1 MAIGDIIVGVDIGTS
16 KVCTVVGEVNNFGQI
31 EIIANT
37 SYKCSGLKK
46 GKIINEEEVILSLAK
61 TIKDAEDETNL
72 KINSAYVT
80 IPGKYVTIVQN
91 SITKDVKD
99 KYSGISIRDVQTA
112 IMQVK
117 DIEIP
122 EGETLIDIVPDK
134 ITLENGTV
142 VSDPVGNLSSS
153 FTISAQVILAE
164 RDYVRQ
170 LNNIFRKVGLEIDGI
185 VPITLAERNLIL
197 DKNEDVLFCINTA
210 KKLKLHVHLY
220 TSKEVIT
227 EKLLYMDLR
236 NFELTKNDKNID
248 LEFKIVT
255 DIQEYIERENPE
267 ILKLVISA
275 EKDLASLKKEFAKN
289 KNLQVNLIRKIDK
302 YRDEIIGKEYE
313 YLDVMPAGINKEQAL
328 EVLENYLKIDKSEVL
343 AIGDNLND
351 LEMIKDSG
359 VGIAVANAY
368 DEVKEV
374 ANYTTT
380 TTAQNGGFAEAVY
393 KFIEF
398 K

>member
-1 MAIGDIIVGVDIGTS
+1 MIKLIASDLDGTMF
-16 KVCTVVGEVNNFGQI
+16 E
-31 EIIANT
+31 
-37 SYKCSGLKK
+37 K
-46 GKIINEEEVILSLAK
+46 GNVIP
-61 TIKDAEDETNL
+61 ETNL
-72 KINSAYVT
+72 KAIND
-80 IPGKYVTIVQN
+80 INN
-91 SITKDVKD
+91 SNI
-99 KYSGISIRDVQTA
+99 
-112 IMQVK
+112 
-117 DIEIP
+117 
-122 EGETLIDIVPDK
+122 
-134 ITLENGTV
+134 N
-142 VSDPVGNLSSS
+142 
-153 FTISAQVILAE
+153 FTICTGKTYSLFK
-164 RDYVRQ
+164 
-170 LNNIFRKVGLEIDGI
+170 NICEDIGTGYGIFGNGNQIINLKTGEEIYRKL
-185 VPITLAERNLIL
+185 LR
-197 DKNEDVLFCINTA
+197 NEDVLFCINTA

-220 TSKEVIT
+220 TNKEVIT

-255 DIQEYIERENPE
+255 DIQEYVEIENPE

-289 KNLQVNLIRKIDK
+289 KNLQVNLIRKVDK

-313 YLDVMPAGINKEQAL
+313 YLDIMPAGINKEQAL

>member
-1 MAIGDIIVGVDIGTS
+1 MIKLIASDLDGTMF
-16 KVCTVVGEVNNFGQI
+16 E
-31 EIIANT
+31 
-37 SYKCSGLKK
+37 K
-46 GKIINEEEVILSLAK
+46 GNVIP
-61 TIKDAEDETNL
+61 ETNL
-72 KINSAYVT
+72 KAIND
-80 IPGKYVTIVQN
+80 INN
-91 SITKDVKD
+91 SNI
-99 KYSGISIRDVQTA
+99 
-112 IMQVK
+112 
-117 DIEIP
+117 
-122 EGETLIDIVPDK
+122 
-134 ITLENGTV
+134 N
-142 VSDPVGNLSSS
+142 
-153 FTISAQVILAE
+153 FTICTGKTYSLFK
-164 RDYVRQ
+164 
-170 LNNIFRKVGLEIDGI
+170 NICEDIGTGYGIFGNGNQIINLKTGEEIYRKL
-185 VPITLAERNLIL
+185 LR
-197 DKNEDVLFCINTA
+197 NEDVLFCINTA

-220 TSKEVIT
+220 TNKEVIT

-255 DIQEYIERENPE
+255 DIQEYVERENPE

-275 EKDLASLKKEFAKN
+275 EKNLASLKEEFAKN
-289 KNLQVNLIRKIDK
+289 KNLQVNLIRKVDK

-313 YLDVMPAGINKEQAL
+313 YLDIMPAGINKEQAL

>member
-1 MAIGDIIVGVDIGTS
+1 MIKLIASDLDGTMF
-16 KVCTVVGEVNNFGQI
+16 E
-31 EIIANT
+31 
-37 SYKCSGLKK
+37 K
-46 GKIINEEEVILSLAK
+46 GNVIP
-61 TIKDAEDETNL
+61 ETNL
-72 KINSAYVT
+72 KAIND
-80 IPGKYVTIVQN
+80 INN
-91 SITKDVKD
+91 SNI
-99 KYSGISIRDVQTA
+99 
-112 IMQVK
+112 
-117 DIEIP
+117 
-122 EGETLIDIVPDK
+122 
-134 ITLENGTV
+134 N
-142 VSDPVGNLSSS
+142 
-153 FTISAQVILAE
+153 FTICTGKTYSLFK
-164 RDYVRQ
+164 
-170 LNNIFRKVGLEIDGI
+170 NICQDIGTGYGIFGNGNQIINLKTGEEIYRKL
-185 VPITLAERNLIL
+185 L
-197 DKNEDVLFCINTA
+197 KNEDVLFCINTA
-210 KKLKLHVHLY
+210 KKLNLHVHLY
-220 TSKEVIT
+220 TNKEVIT

-255 DIQEYIERENPE
+255 DIQEYIEKENPE
-267 ILKLVISA
+267 LLKLVISA
-275 EKDLASLKKEFAKN
+275 EKDLASLKNEFAKN
-289 KNLQVNLIRKIDK
+289 KNLQVNLIRKVDK

-313 YLDVMPAGINKEQAL
+313 DLDIMPAGINKEQAL

>member
-1 MAIGDIIVGVDIGTS
+1 MIKLIASDLDGTMF
-16 KVCTVVGEVNNFGQI
+16 E
-31 EIIANT
+31 
-37 SYKCSGLKK
+37 K
-46 GKIINEEEVILSLAK
+46 GNVIP
-61 TIKDAEDETNL
+61 ETNL
-72 KINSAYVT
+72 KAIND
-80 IPGKYVTIVQN
+80 INN
-91 SITKDVKD
+91 SNI
-99 KYSGISIRDVQTA
+99 
-112 IMQVK
+112 
-117 DIEIP
+117 
-122 EGETLIDIVPDK
+122 
-134 ITLENGTV
+134 N
-142 VSDPVGNLSSS
+142 
-153 FTISAQVILAE
+153 FTICTGKTYSLFK
-164 RDYVRQ
+164 
-170 LNNIFRKVGLEIDGI
+170 NICQDIGTGYGIFGNGNQIINLKTGEEIYRKL
-185 VPITLAERNLIL
+185 L
-197 DKNEDVLFCINTA
+197 KNEDVLFCINTA
-210 KKLKLHVHLY
+210 KKLNLHVHLY
-220 TSKEVIT
+220 TNKEVIT

-255 DIQEYIERENPE
+255 DIQEYVEIENPE

-275 EKDLASLKKEFAKN
+275 EKDLASLKNEFAKN
-289 KNLQVNLIRKIDK
+289 KNLQVNLIRKVDK

-313 YLDVMPAGINKEQAL
+313 YLDIMPAGINKEQAL

>member
-1 MAIGDIIVGVDIGTS
+1 MIKLIASDLDGTMF
-16 KVCTVVGEVNNFGQI
+16 E
-31 EIIANT
+31 
-37 SYKCSGLKK
+37 K
-46 GKIINEEEVILSLAK
+46 GNVIP
-61 TIKDAEDETNL
+61 ETNL
-72 KINSAYVT
+72 KAIND
-80 IPGKYVTIVQN
+80 INN
-91 SITKDVKD
+91 SNI
-99 KYSGISIRDVQTA
+99 
-112 IMQVK
+112 
-117 DIEIP
+117 
-122 EGETLIDIVPDK
+122 
-134 ITLENGTV
+134 N
-142 VSDPVGNLSSS
+142 
-153 FTISAQVILAE
+153 FTICTGKTYSLFK
-164 RDYVRQ
+164 
-170 LNNIFRKVGLEIDGI
+170 NICEDIGTGYGIFGNGNQIINLKTGEEIYRKL
-185 VPITLAERNLIL
+185 L
-197 DKNEDVLFCINTA
+197 KNEDVLFCINTA
-210 KKLKLHVHLY
+210 KKLNLHVHLY
-220 TSKEVIT
+220 TNKEVIT

-255 DIQEYIERENPE
+255 DIQEYVEIENPE

-289 KNLQVNLIRKIDK
+289 KNLQVNLIRKVDK

-313 YLDVMPAGINKEQAL
+313 YLDIMPAGINKEQAL

>member
-1 MAIGDIIVGVDIGTS
+1 MIKLIASDLDGTMF
-16 KVCTVVGEVNNFGQI
+16 E
-31 EIIANT
+31 
-37 SYKCSGLKK
+37 K
-46 GKIINEEEVILSLAK
+46 GNVIP
-61 TIKDAEDETNL
+61 ETNL
-72 KINSAYVT
+72 KAIND
-80 IPGKYVTIVQN
+80 INN
-91 SITKDVKD
+91 SNI
-99 KYSGISIRDVQTA
+99 
-112 IMQVK
+112 
-117 DIEIP
+117 
-122 EGETLIDIVPDK
+122 
-134 ITLENGTV
+134 N
-142 VSDPVGNLSSS
+142 
-153 FTISAQVILAE
+153 FTICTGKTYSLFK
-164 RDYVRQ
+164 
-170 LNNIFRKVGLEIDGI
+170 NICQDIGIGYGIFGNGNQIINLKTGEEIYRKL
-185 VPITLAERNLIL
+185 L
-197 DKNEDVLFCINTA
+197 KNEDVLFCINTA
-210 KKLKLHVHLY
+210 KKLNLHVHLY
-220 TSKEVIT
+220 TNKEVIT

-255 DIQEYIERENPE
+255 DIQEYIEKENPE

-275 EKDLASLKKEFAKN
+275 EKDLASLKNEFAKN
-289 KNLQVNLIRKIDK
+289 KNLQVNLIRKVDK

-313 YLDVMPAGINKEQAL
+313 YLDIMPAGINKEQAL

>member
-1 MAIGDIIVGVDIGTS
+1 MIKLIASDLDGTMF
-16 KVCTVVGEVNNFGQI
+16 E
-31 EIIANT
+31 
-37 SYKCSGLKK
+37 K
-46 GKIINEEEVILSLAK
+46 GNVIP
-61 TIKDAEDETNL
+61 ETNL
-72 KINSAYVT
+72 KAIND
-80 IPGKYVTIVQN
+80 INN
-91 SITKDVKD
+91 SNI
-99 KYSGISIRDVQTA
+99 
-112 IMQVK
+112 
-117 DIEIP
+117 
-122 EGETLIDIVPDK
+122 
-134 ITLENGTV
+134 N
-142 VSDPVGNLSSS
+142 
-153 FTISAQVILAE
+153 FTICTGKTYSLFK
-164 RDYVRQ
+164 
-170 LNNIFRKVGLEIDGI
+170 NICEDIGTGYGIFGNGNQIINLKNGEEIYRKL
-185 VPITLAERNLIL
+185 L
-197 DKNEDVLFCINTA
+197 KNEDVLFCINTA

-220 TSKEVIT
+220 TNKEVIT

-255 DIQEYIERENPE
+255 DIKEHVERENPE

-289 KNLQVNLIRKIDK
+289 KNLQVNLIRKVDK

-313 YLDVMPAGINKEQAL
+313 YLDIMPAGINKEQAL

>member
-1 MAIGDIIVGVDIGTS
+1 MIKLIASDLDGTMF
-16 KVCTVVGEVNNFGQI
+16 E
-31 EIIANT
+31 
-37 SYKCSGLKK
+37 K
-46 GKIINEEEVILSLAK
+46 GNVIP
-61 TIKDAEDETNL
+61 ETNL
-72 KINSAYVT
+72 KAIND
-80 IPGKYVTIVQN
+80 INN
-91 SITKDVKD
+91 SNI
-99 KYSGISIRDVQTA
+99 
-112 IMQVK
+112 
-117 DIEIP
+117 
-122 EGETLIDIVPDK
+122 
-134 ITLENGTV
+134 N
-142 VSDPVGNLSSS
+142 
-153 FTISAQVILAE
+153 FTICTGKTYSLFK
-164 RDYVRQ
+164 
-170 LNNIFRKVGLEIDGI
+170 NICQDIGTGYGIFGNGNQIINLKTSEEIYRKL
-185 VPITLAERNLIL
+185 L
-197 DKNEDVLFCINTA
+197 KNEDVLFCINTA
-210 KKLKLHVHLY
+210 KKLNLHVHLY
-220 TSKEVIT
+220 TNKEVIT

-255 DIQEYIERENPE
+255 DIQEYIEKENPE

-275 EKDLASLKKEFAKN
+275 EKDLASLKNEFAKN
-289 KNLQVNLIRKIDK
+289 KNLQVNLIRKVDK

-313 YLDVMPAGINKEQAL
+313 YLDIMPAGINKEQAL

>member
-1 MAIGDIIVGVDIGTS
+1 MIKLIASDLDGTMF
-16 KVCTVVGEVNNFGQI
+16 E
-31 EIIANT
+31 
-37 SYKCSGLKK
+37 K
-46 GKIINEEEVILSLAK
+46 GNVIP
-61 TIKDAEDETNL
+61 ETNL
-72 KINSAYVT
+72 KAIND
-80 IPGKYVTIVQN
+80 INN
-91 SITKDVKD
+91 SNI
-99 KYSGISIRDVQTA
+99 
-112 IMQVK
+112 
-117 DIEIP
+117 
-122 EGETLIDIVPDK
+122 
-134 ITLENGTV
+134 N
-142 VSDPVGNLSSS
+142 
-153 FTISAQVILAE
+153 FTICTGKTYSLFK
-164 RDYVRQ
+164 
-170 LNNIFRKVGLEIDGI
+170 NICQDIGTGYGIFGNGNQIINLKTGEEIYRKL
-185 VPITLAERNLIL
+185 L
-197 DKNEDVLFCINTA
+197 KNEDVLFCINTA
-210 KKLKLHVHLY
+210 KKLNLHVHLY
-220 TSKEVIT
+220 TNKEVIT

-255 DIQEYIERENPE
+255 DIQEYVKRENPE

-289 KNLQVNLIRKIDK
+289 KNLQVNLIRKVDK

-313 YLDVMPAGINKEQAL
+313 YLDIMPAGINKEQAL

>member
-1 MAIGDIIVGVDIGTS
+1 MIKLIASDLDGTMF
-16 KVCTVVGEVNNFGQI
+16 E
-31 EIIANT
+31 
-37 SYKCSGLKK
+37 K
-46 GKIINEEEVILSLAK
+46 GNVIP
-61 TIKDAEDETNL
+61 ETNL
-72 KINSAYVT
+72 KAINDINNSNINFT
-80 IPGKYVTIVQN
+80 ICTGKT
-91 SITKDVKD
+91 
-99 KYSGISIRDVQTA
+99 YSLFKNICE
-112 IMQVK
+112 
-117 DIEIP
+117 DIETGYGIFGNGNQIINLKT
-122 EGETLIDIVPDK
+122 GEEI
-134 ITLENGTV
+134 
-142 VSDPVGNLSSS
+142 
-153 FTISAQVILAE
+153 
-164 RDYVRQ
+164 Y
-170 LNNIFRKVGLEIDGI
+170 RKL
-185 VPITLAERNLIL
+185 L
-197 DKNEDVLFCINTA
+197 KNEDVLFCINTA
-210 KKLKLHVHLY
+210 KKLNLHVHLY
-220 TSKEVIT
+220 TNKEVIT

-255 DIQEYIERENPE
+255 DIQKYVKRENPE

-289 KNLQVNLIRKIDK
+289 KNLQVNLIRKVDK

-313 YLDVMPAGINKEQAL
+313 YLDIMPAGINKEQAL

>member
-1 MAIGDIIVGVDIGTS
+1 MIKLIASDLDGTMF
-16 KVCTVVGEVNNFGQI
+16 E
-31 EIIANT
+31 
-37 SYKCSGLKK
+37 K
-46 GKIINEEEVILSLAK
+46 GNVIP
-61 TIKDAEDETNL
+61 ETNL
-72 KINSAYVT
+72 KAINDINNSNINFT
-80 IPGKYVTIVQN
+80 ICTGKT
-91 SITKDVKD
+91 
-99 KYSGISIRDVQTA
+99 YSLFKNICQ
-112 IMQVK
+112 
-117 DIEIP
+117 DIETGYGIFANGNQIINLKT
-122 EGETLIDIVPDK
+122 GEEI
-134 ITLENGTV
+134 
-142 VSDPVGNLSSS
+142 
-153 FTISAQVILAE
+153 
-164 RDYVRQ
+164 Y
-170 LNNIFRKVGLEIDGI
+170 RKL
-185 VPITLAERNLIL
+185 L
-197 DKNEDVLFCINTA
+197 KNEDVLFCINTA
-210 KKLKLHVHLY
+210 KKLNLHVHLY
-220 TSKEVIT
+220 TNKEVIT

-255 DIQEYIERENPE
+255 DIQEYVEIENPE

-289 KNLQVNLIRKIDK
+289 KNLQVNLIRKVDK

-313 YLDVMPAGINKEQAL
+313 YLDIMPAGINKEQAL

-398 K
+398 N

>member
-1 MAIGDIIVGVDIGTS
+1 MIKLIASDLDGTMF
-16 KVCTVVGEVNNFGQI
+16 E
-31 EIIANT
+31 
-37 SYKCSGLKK
+37 K
-46 GKIINEEEVILSLAK
+46 GNVIP
-61 TIKDAEDETNL
+61 ETNL
-72 KINSAYVT
+72 KAIND
-80 IPGKYVTIVQN
+80 INN
-91 SITKDVKD
+91 SNI
-99 KYSGISIRDVQTA
+99 
-112 IMQVK
+112 
-117 DIEIP
+117 
-122 EGETLIDIVPDK
+122 
-134 ITLENGTV
+134 N
-142 VSDPVGNLSSS
+142 
-153 FTISAQVILAE
+153 FTICTGKTYSLFK
-164 RDYVRQ
+164 
-170 LNNIFRKVGLEIDGI
+170 NICEDIGTGYGIFGNGNQIINLKTGEEIYRKL
-185 VPITLAERNLIL
+185 LR
-197 DKNEDVLFCINTA
+197 NEDVLFCINTA

-220 TSKEVIT
+220 TNKEVIT

-255 DIQEYIERENPE
+255 DIQEYLGRENPD

-275 EKDLASLKKEFAKN
+275 EKDLASLKKEFSKN
-289 KNLQVNLIRKIDK
+289 RNLQVNLIRKVDK

-313 YLDVMPAGINKEQAL
+313 YLDIMPAGINKEQAL

>member
-1 MAIGDIIVGVDIGTS
+1 MIKLIASDLDGTMF
-16 KVCTVVGEVNNFGQI
+16 E
-31 EIIANT
+31 
-37 SYKCSGLKK
+37 K
-46 GKIINEEEVILSLAK
+46 GNVIP
-61 TIKDAEDETNL
+61 ETNL
-72 KINSAYVT
+72 KAIND
-80 IPGKYVTIVQN
+80 INN
-91 SITKDVKD
+91 SNI
-99 KYSGISIRDVQTA
+99 
-112 IMQVK
+112 
-117 DIEIP
+117 
-122 EGETLIDIVPDK
+122 
-134 ITLENGTV
+134 N
-142 VSDPVGNLSSS
+142 
-153 FTISAQVILAE
+153 FTICTGKTYSLFK
-164 RDYVRQ
+164 
-170 LNNIFRKVGLEIDGI
+170 NICEDIGTGYGIFGNGNQIINLKTGEEIYRKL
-185 VPITLAERNLIL
+185 L
-197 DKNEDVLFCINTA
+197 KNEDVLFCINTA
-210 KKLKLHVHLY
+210 KKLKLHIHLY
-220 TSKEVIT
+220 TNKEVIT

-255 DIQEYIERENPE
+255 DIQKYVKRENPE

-289 KNLQVNLIRKIDK
+289 KNLQVNLIRKVDK

-313 YLDVMPAGINKEQAL
+313 YLDIMPAGINKEQAL

-398 K
+398 

>member
-1 MAIGDIIVGVDIGTS
+1 MIKLIASDLDGTMF
-16 KVCTVVGEVNNFGQI
+16 E
-31 EIIANT
+31 
-37 SYKCSGLKK
+37 K
-46 GKIINEEEVILSLAK
+46 GNVIP
-61 TIKDAEDETNL
+61 ETNL
-72 KINSAYVT
+72 KAIND
-80 IPGKYVTIVQN
+80 INN
-91 SITKDVKD
+91 SNI
-99 KYSGISIRDVQTA
+99 
-112 IMQVK
+112 
-117 DIEIP
+117 
-122 EGETLIDIVPDK
+122 
-134 ITLENGTV
+134 N
-142 VSDPVGNLSSS
+142 
-153 FTISAQVILAE
+153 FTICTGKTYSLFK
-164 RDYVRQ
+164 
-170 LNNIFRKVGLEIDGI
+170 NIYQDIGTGYGIFGNGNQIINLKTGEEIYRKL
-185 VPITLAERNLIL
+185 L
-197 DKNEDVLFCINTA
+197 KNEDVLFCINTA
-210 KKLKLHVHLY
+210 KKLNLHVHLY
-220 TSKEVIT
+220 TNKEVIT

-255 DIQEYIERENPE
+255 DIQEYIEKENPE

-275 EKDLASLKKEFAKN
+275 EKDLASLKNEFAKN
-289 KNLQVNLIRKIDK
+289 KNLQVNLIRKVDK

-313 YLDVMPAGINKEQAL
+313 YLDIMPAGINKEQAL

>member
-1 MAIGDIIVGVDIGTS
+1 MIKLIASDLDGTMF
-16 KVCTVVGEVNNFGQI
+16 E
-31 EIIANT
+31 
-37 SYKCSGLKK
+37 K
-46 GKIINEEEVILSLAK
+46 GNVIP
-61 TIKDAEDETNL
+61 ETNL
-72 KINSAYVT
+72 KAIND
-80 IPGKYVTIVQN
+80 INN
-91 SITKDVKD
+91 SNIH
-99 KYSGISIRDVQTA
+99 
-112 IMQVK
+112 
-117 DIEIP
+117 
-122 EGETLIDIVPDK
+122 
-134 ITLENGTV
+134 
-142 VSDPVGNLSSS
+142 
-153 FTISAQVILAE
+153 FTICTGKTYSLFK
-164 RDYVRQ
+164 
-170 LNNIFRKVGLEIDGI
+170 NICQDIGTGYGIFGNGNQIINLKTGEEIYRKL
-185 VPITLAERNLIL
+185 L
-197 DKNEDVLFCINTA
+197 KNEDVLFCINTA
-210 KKLKLHVHLY
+210 KKLNLHVHLY
-220 TSKEVIT
+220 TNKEVIT

-255 DIQEYIERENPE
+255 DIQEYIEKENPE

-275 EKDLASLKKEFAKN
+275 EKDLASLKNEFAKN
-289 KNLQVNLIRKIDK
+289 KNLQVNLIRKVDK

-313 YLDVMPAGINKEQAL
+313 YLDIMPAGINKEQAL

>member
-1 MAIGDIIVGVDIGTS
+1 MIKLIASDLDGTMF
-16 KVCTVVGEVNNFGQI
+16 E
-31 EIIANT
+31 
-37 SYKCSGLKK
+37 K
-46 GKIINEEEVILSLAK
+46 GNVIP
-61 TIKDAEDETNL
+61 ETNL
-72 KINSAYVT
+72 KAIND
-80 IPGKYVTIVQN
+80 INN
-91 SITKDVKD
+91 SNI
-99 KYSGISIRDVQTA
+99 
-112 IMQVK
+112 
-117 DIEIP
+117 
-122 EGETLIDIVPDK
+122 
-134 ITLENGTV
+134 N
-142 VSDPVGNLSSS
+142 
-153 FTISAQVILAE
+153 FTICTGKTYSLFK
-164 RDYVRQ
+164 
-170 LNNIFRKVGLEIDGI
+170 NICQDIGTGYGIFGNGNQIINLKTGEEIYRKL
-185 VPITLAERNLIL
+185 L
-197 DKNEDVLFCINTA
+197 KNEDVLFCINTA
-210 KKLKLHVHLY
+210 KKLNLHVHLY
-220 TSKEVIT
+220 TNKEVIT

-236 NFELTKNDKNID
+236 NFEFTKNDKNID

-255 DIQEYIERENPE
+255 DIQKYVKRENPE

-289 KNLQVNLIRKIDK
+289 KNLQVNLIRKVDK

-313 YLDVMPAGINKEQAL
+313 YLDIMPAGINKEQAL

>member
-1 MAIGDIIVGVDIGTS
+1 MIKLIASDLDGTMF
-16 KVCTVVGEVNNFGQI
+16 E
-31 EIIANT
+31 
-37 SYKCSGLKK
+37 K
-46 GKIINEEEVILSLAK
+46 GNVIP
-61 TIKDAEDETNL
+61 ETNL
-72 KINSAYVT
+72 KAIND
-80 IPGKYVTIVQN
+80 INN
-91 SITKDVKD
+91 SNI
-99 KYSGISIRDVQTA
+99 
-112 IMQVK
+112 
-117 DIEIP
+117 
-122 EGETLIDIVPDK
+122 
-134 ITLENGTV
+134 N
-142 VSDPVGNLSSS
+142 
-153 FTISAQVILAE
+153 FTICTGKTYSLFK
-164 RDYVRQ
+164 
-170 LNNIFRKVGLEIDGI
+170 NICEDLGTGYGIFGNGNQIINLKTGEEIYRKL
-185 VPITLAERNLIL
+185 L
-197 DKNEDVLFCINTA
+197 KNEDVLFCINTA
-210 KKLKLHVHLY
+210 KKLNLHVHLY
-220 TSKEVIT
+220 TNKEVIT

-255 DIQEYIERENPE
+255 DIQKYVKRENPE

-289 KNLQVNLIRKIDK
+289 KNLQVNLIRKVDK

-313 YLDVMPAGINKEQAL
+313 YLDIMPAGINKEQAL

>member
-1 MAIGDIIVGVDIGTS
+1 MIKLIASDLDGTMF
-16 KVCTVVGEVNNFGQI
+16 E
-31 EIIANT
+31 
-37 SYKCSGLKK
+37 K
-46 GKIINEEEVILSLAK
+46 GNVIP
-61 TIKDAEDETNL
+61 ETNL
-72 KINSAYVT
+72 KAIND
-80 IPGKYVTIVQN
+80 INN
-91 SITKDVKD
+91 SNI
-99 KYSGISIRDVQTA
+99 
-112 IMQVK
+112 
-117 DIEIP
+117 
-122 EGETLIDIVPDK
+122 
-134 ITLENGTV
+134 N
-142 VSDPVGNLSSS
+142 
-153 FTISAQVILAE
+153 FTICTGKTYSL
-164 RDYVRQ
+164 
-170 LNNIFRKVGLEIDGI
+170 LKNICEDIGTGYGIFGNGNQIINLKTGEEIYRKL
-185 VPITLAERNLIL
+185 L
-197 DKNEDVLFCINTA
+197 KNEDVLFCVNTA

-220 TSKEVIT
+220 TNKEVIT

-236 NFELTKNDKNID
+236 NFKLTKNDKNID

-255 DIQEYIERENPE
+255 DIQEYLGRENPD

-275 EKDLASLKKEFAKN
+275 EKDLASLKNEFAKN
-289 KNLQVNLIRKIDK
+289 KNLQVNLIRKVDK

-313 YLDVMPAGINKEQAL
+313 YLDIMPAGINKEQAL

>member
-1 MAIGDIIVGVDIGTS
+1 MIKLIASDLDGTMFEKGNIIP
-16 KVCTVVGEVNNFGQI
+16 
-31 EIIANT
+31 
-37 SYKCSGLKK
+37 
-46 GKIINEEEVILSLAK
+46 
-61 TIKDAEDETNL
+61 ETNL
-72 KINSAYVT
+72 KAIDDIN
-80 IPGKYVTIVQN
+80 N
-91 SITKDVKD
+91 SNI
-99 KYSGISIRDVQTA
+99 
-112 IMQVK
+112 
-117 DIEIP
+117 
-122 EGETLIDIVPDK
+122 
-134 ITLENGTV
+134 N
-142 VSDPVGNLSSS
+142 
-153 FTISAQVILAE
+153 FTICTGKTYSLFK
-164 RDYVRQ
+164 
-170 LNNIFRKVGLEIDGI
+170 NICQDIGTGYGIFGNGNQIINLKTGEEIYRKL
-185 VPITLAERNLIL
+185 L
-197 DKNEDVLFCINTA
+197 KNEDVLFCINTA
-210 KKLKLHVHLY
+210 KKLNLHVHLY
-220 TSKEVIT
+220 TNKEVIT

-255 DIQEYIERENPE
+255 DIQEYIEKENPE

-275 EKDLASLKKEFAKN
+275 EKDLASLKNEFAKN
-289 KNLQVNLIRKIDK
+289 KNLQVNLIRKVDK

-313 YLDVMPAGINKEQAL
+313 YLDIMPAGINKEQAL

>member
-1 MAIGDIIVGVDIGTS
+1 MIKLIASDLDGTMF
-16 KVCTVVGEVNNFGQI
+16 E
-31 EIIANT
+31 
-37 SYKCSGLKK
+37 K
-46 GKIINEEEVILSLAK
+46 GNVIP
-61 TIKDAEDETNL
+61 ETNL
-72 KINSAYVT
+72 KAIND
-80 IPGKYVTIVQN
+80 INN
-91 SITKDVKD
+91 SNI
-99 KYSGISIRDVQTA
+99 
-112 IMQVK
+112 
-117 DIEIP
+117 
-122 EGETLIDIVPDK
+122 
-134 ITLENGTV
+134 N
-142 VSDPVGNLSSS
+142 
-153 FTISAQVILAE
+153 FTICTGKTYSLFK
-164 RDYVRQ
+164 
-170 LNNIFRKVGLEIDGI
+170 NICQDIGTGYGIFGNGNQIINLKTGEEIYRKL
-185 VPITLAERNLIL
+185 L
-197 DKNEDVLFCINTA
+197 KNEDVLFCINTA
-210 KKLKLHVHLY
+210 KKLNLHVHLY
-220 TSKEVIT
+220 TNKEVIT

-255 DIQEYIERENPE
+255 DIQEYIEKENPE

>member
-1 MAIGDIIVGVDIGTS
+1 MIKLIASDLDGTMFEKGNVIPEANLKAINDINNANINFTICTGKTYSLFKNICQDIGT
-16 KVCTVVGEVNNFGQI
+16 GYGIFGNGNQ
-31 EIIANT
+31 
-37 SYKCSGLKK
+37 
-46 GKIINEEEVILSLAK
+46 IINLRTGEEI
-61 TIKDAEDETNL
+61 
-72 KINSAYVT
+72 Y
-80 IPGKYVTIVQN
+80 
-91 SITKDVKD
+91 
-99 KYSGISIRDVQTA
+99 
-112 IMQVK
+112 
-117 DIEIP
+117 
-122 EGETLIDIVPDK
+122 
-134 ITLENGTV
+134 
-142 VSDPVGNLSSS
+142 
-153 FTISAQVILAE
+153 
-164 RDYVRQ
+164 
-170 LNNIFRKVGLEIDGI
+170 RKL
-185 VPITLAERNLIL
+185 L
-197 DKNEDVLFCINTA
+197 KNEDVLFCIATA

-220 TSKEVIT
+220 TNKEVLT

-248 LEFKIVT
+248 LGFKIVT
-255 DIQEYIERENPE
+255 DIQEYVERENPE

-275 EKDLASLKKEFAKN
+275 EKNLGDLKKEFAKN
-289 KNLQVNLIRKIDK
+289 KNLQVNLIRKVDK

-313 YLDVMPAGINKEQAL
+313 YLDVMPVGINKEQAL
-328 EVLENYLKIDKSEVL
+328 EVLEDYLKIDKSEVL

-380 TTAQNGGFAEAVY
+380 TTAQAGGFAEAVY

>member
-1 MAIGDIIVGVDIGTS
+1 MIKLIASDLDGTMF
-16 KVCTVVGEVNNFGQI
+16 E
-31 EIIANT
+31 
-37 SYKCSGLKK
+37 K
-46 GKIINEEEVILSLAK
+46 GNVIP
-61 TIKDAEDETNL
+61 ETNL
-72 KINSAYVT
+72 KAIND
-80 IPGKYVTIVQN
+80 INN
-91 SITKDVKD
+91 SNI
-99 KYSGISIRDVQTA
+99 
-112 IMQVK
+112 
-117 DIEIP
+117 
-122 EGETLIDIVPDK
+122 
-134 ITLENGTV
+134 N
-142 VSDPVGNLSSS
+142 
-153 FTISAQVILAE
+153 FTICTGKTYSLFK
-164 RDYVRQ
+164 
-170 LNNIFRKVGLEIDGI
+170 NICEDIGTGYGIFGNGNQIINLKTDEEIYRKL
-185 VPITLAERNLIL
+185 LR
-197 DKNEDVLFCINTA
+197 NEDVLFCINTA

-220 TSKEVIT
+220 TNKEVIT

-236 NFELTKNDKNID
+236 NFELTKNDKNVD

-255 DIQEYIERENPE
+255 DIQEYVERENPE

-275 EKDLASLKKEFAKN
+275 EKDLAILKEEFVKN
-289 KNLQVNLIRKIDK
+289 KNLQVNLIRKVDK

-313 YLDVMPAGINKEQAL
+313 YLDIMPAGINKEQAL

>member
-1 MAIGDIIVGVDIGTS
+1 MIKLIASDLDGTMF
-16 KVCTVVGEVNNFGQI
+16 E
-31 EIIANT
+31 
-37 SYKCSGLKK
+37 K
-46 GKIINEEEVILSLAK
+46 GNVIP
-61 TIKDAEDETNL
+61 ETNL
-72 KINSAYVT
+72 KAIND
-80 IPGKYVTIVQN
+80 INN
-91 SITKDVKD
+91 SNI
-99 KYSGISIRDVQTA
+99 
-112 IMQVK
+112 
-117 DIEIP
+117 
-122 EGETLIDIVPDK
+122 
-134 ITLENGTV
+134 N
-142 VSDPVGNLSSS
+142 
-153 FTISAQVILAE
+153 FTICTGKTYSLFK
-164 RDYVRQ
+164 
-170 LNNIFRKVGLEIDGI
+170 NICEDIGTGYGIFGNGNQIINLKTGEEIYRKL
-185 VPITLAERNLIL
+185 LR
-197 DKNEDVLFCINTA
+197 NEDVLFCINTA

-220 TSKEVIT
+220 TNKEVIT

-255 DIQEYIERENPE
+255 DIQEYVERENPE

-275 EKDLASLKKEFAKN
+275 EKDLASLKKEFVKN
-289 KNLQVNLIRKIDK
+289 KNLQVNLIRKVDK

-313 YLDVMPAGINKEQAL
+313 YLDIMPAGINKEQAL

-393 KFIEF
+393 KFIEL

>member
-1 MAIGDIIVGVDIGTS
+1 MIKLIASDLDGTMF
-16 KVCTVVGEVNNFGQI
+16 E
-31 EIIANT
+31 
-37 SYKCSGLKK
+37 K
-46 GKIINEEEVILSLAK
+46 GNVIP
-61 TIKDAEDETNL
+61 ETNL
-72 KINSAYVT
+72 KAIND
-80 IPGKYVTIVQN
+80 INN
-91 SITKDVKD
+91 SNI
-99 KYSGISIRDVQTA
+99 
-112 IMQVK
+112 
-117 DIEIP
+117 
-122 EGETLIDIVPDK
+122 
-134 ITLENGTV
+134 N
-142 VSDPVGNLSSS
+142 
-153 FTISAQVILAE
+153 FTICTGKTDSLFK
-164 RDYVRQ
+164 
-170 LNNIFRKVGLEIDGI
+170 NICQDIGIGYGIFGNGNQIINLKTGEEIYRKL
-185 VPITLAERNLIL
+185 L
-197 DKNEDVLFCINTA
+197 KNEDVLFCINTA
-210 KKLKLHVHLY
+210 KKLNLHVHLY
-220 TSKEVIT
+220 TNKEVIT

-255 DIQEYIERENPE
+255 DIQEYIEKENPE

-275 EKDLASLKKEFAKN
+275 EKDLASLKNEFAKN
-289 KNLQVNLIRKIDK
+289 KNLQVNLIRKVDK

-313 YLDVMPAGINKEQAL
+313 YLDIMPAGINKEQAL

>member
-1 MAIGDIIVGVDIGTS
+1 MIKLIASDLDGTMF
-16 KVCTVVGEVNNFGQI
+16 E
-31 EIIANT
+31 
-37 SYKCSGLKK
+37 K
-46 GKIINEEEVILSLAK
+46 GNVIP
-61 TIKDAEDETNL
+61 ETNL
-72 KINSAYVT
+72 KAIND
-80 IPGKYVTIVQN
+80 INN
-91 SITKDVKD
+91 SNI
-99 KYSGISIRDVQTA
+99 
-112 IMQVK
+112 
-117 DIEIP
+117 
-122 EGETLIDIVPDK
+122 
-134 ITLENGTV
+134 N
-142 VSDPVGNLSSS
+142 
-153 FTISAQVILAE
+153 FTICTGKTYSLFK
-164 RDYVRQ
+164 
-170 LNNIFRKVGLEIDGI
+170 NICEDIGTGYGIFGNGNQIINLKTGEEIYRKL
-185 VPITLAERNLIL
+185 LR
-197 DKNEDVLFCINTA
+197 NEDVLFCINTA

-220 TSKEVIT
+220 TNKEVIT

-255 DIQEYIERENPE
+255 DIQEYVERENPE

-289 KNLQVNLIRKIDK
+289 KNLQVNLIRKVDK

-313 YLDVMPAGINKEQAL
+313 YLDIMPAGINKEQAL

>member
-1 MAIGDIIVGVDIGTS
+1 MIKLIASDLDGTMF
-16 KVCTVVGEVNNFGQI
+16 E
-31 EIIANT
+31 
-37 SYKCSGLKK
+37 K
-46 GKIINEEEVILSLAK
+46 GNVIP
-61 TIKDAEDETNL
+61 ETNL
-72 KINSAYVT
+72 KAIND
-80 IPGKYVTIVQN
+80 INN
-91 SITKDVKD
+91 SNI
-99 KYSGISIRDVQTA
+99 
-112 IMQVK
+112 
-117 DIEIP
+117 
-122 EGETLIDIVPDK
+122 
-134 ITLENGTV
+134 N
-142 VSDPVGNLSSS
+142 
-153 FTISAQVILAE
+153 FTICTGKTYSLFK
-164 RDYVRQ
+164 
-170 LNNIFRKVGLEIDGI
+170 NICQDIGTGYGIFGNGNQIINLKTGEEIYRKL
-185 VPITLAERNLIL
+185 L
-197 DKNEDVLFCINTA
+197 KNEDVLFCINTA
-210 KKLKLHVHLY
+210 KKLNLHVHLY
-220 TSKEVIT
+220 TNKEVIT

-255 DIQEYIERENPE
+255 DIQEYMEKENPE

-275 EKDLASLKKEFAKN
+275 EKDLASLKNEFAKN
-289 KNLQVNLIRKIDK
+289 KNLQVNLIRKVDK

-313 YLDVMPAGINKEQAL
+313 YLDIMPAGINKEQAL

>member
-1 MAIGDIIVGVDIGTS
+1 MIKLIASDLDGTMF
-16 KVCTVVGEVNNFGQI
+16 E
-31 EIIANT
+31 
-37 SYKCSGLKK
+37 K
-46 GKIINEEEVILSLAK
+46 GNVIP
-61 TIKDAEDETNL
+61 ETNL
-72 KINSAYVT
+72 KAIND
-80 IPGKYVTIVQN
+80 INN
-91 SITKDVKD
+91 SNI
-99 KYSGISIRDVQTA
+99 
-112 IMQVK
+112 
-117 DIEIP
+117 
-122 EGETLIDIVPDK
+122 
-134 ITLENGTV
+134 N
-142 VSDPVGNLSSS
+142 
-153 FTISAQVILAE
+153 FTICTGKTYSLFK
-164 RDYVRQ
+164 
-170 LNNIFRKVGLEIDGI
+170 NICQDIGTGYGIFGNGNQIINLKTGEEIYRKL
-185 VPITLAERNLIL
+185 L
-197 DKNEDVLFCINTA
+197 KNEDVLFCINTA
-210 KKLKLHVHLY
+210 KKLNLHVHLY
-220 TSKEVIT
+220 TNKEVIT

-255 DIQEYIERENPE
+255 DIQEYVEIENPE
-267 ILKLVISA
+267 ILKLVMSA
-275 EKDLASLKKEFAKN
+275 EKDLARLKTEFAKN
-289 KNLQVNLIRKIDK
+289 KNLQVNLIRKVDK

-313 YLDVMPAGINKEQAL
+313 YLDIMPAGINKEQAL

>member
-1 MAIGDIIVGVDIGTS
+1 MIKLIASDLDGTMF
-16 KVCTVVGEVNNFGQI
+16 E
-31 EIIANT
+31 
-37 SYKCSGLKK
+37 K
-46 GKIINEEEVILSLAK
+46 GNVIP
-61 TIKDAEDETNL
+61 ETNL
-72 KINSAYVT
+72 KAIND
-80 IPGKYVTIVQN
+80 INN
-91 SITKDVKD
+91 SN
-99 KYSGISIRDVQTA
+99 
-112 IMQVK
+112 
-117 DIEIP
+117 
-122 EGETLIDIVPDK
+122 ID
-134 ITLENGTV
+134 
-142 VSDPVGNLSSS
+142 
-153 FTISAQVILAE
+153 FTICTGKTYSLFK
-164 RDYVRQ
+164 
-170 LNNIFRKVGLEIDGI
+170 NICEDIGTGYGIFGNGNQIINLKTGEEIYRKL
-185 VPITLAERNLIL
+185 L
-197 DKNEDVLFCINTA
+197 KNEDVLFCINTA
-210 KKLKLHVHLY
+210 KKLKLHIHLY
-220 TSKEVIT
+220 TNKEVIT

-255 DIQEYIERENPE
+255 DIQKYVKRENPE

-275 EKDLASLKKEFAKN
+275 EKDLANLKREFDKN
-289 KNLQVNLIRKIDK
+289 KNLKVNLIRKVDK

-313 YLDVMPAGINKEQAL
+313 YLDIMPAGINKEQAL

-398 K
+398 N

>member
-1 MAIGDIIVGVDIGTS
+1 MIKLIASDLDGTMF
-16 KVCTVVGEVNNFGQI
+16 E
-31 EIIANT
+31 
-37 SYKCSGLKK
+37 K
-46 GKIINEEEVILSLAK
+46 GNVIP
-61 TIKDAEDETNL
+61 ETNL
-72 KINSAYVT
+72 KAIND
-80 IPGKYVTIVQN
+80 INN
-91 SITKDVKD
+91 SNI
-99 KYSGISIRDVQTA
+99 
-112 IMQVK
+112 
-117 DIEIP
+117 
-122 EGETLIDIVPDK
+122 
-134 ITLENGTV
+134 N
-142 VSDPVGNLSSS
+142 
-153 FTISAQVILAE
+153 FTICTGKTYSLFK
-164 RDYVRQ
+164 
-170 LNNIFRKVGLEIDGI
+170 NICQDIGTGYGIFGNGNQIINLKTGEEIYRKL
-185 VPITLAERNLIL
+185 L
-197 DKNEDVLFCINTA
+197 KNEDVLFCINTA
-210 KKLKLHVHLY
+210 KKLNLHVHLY
-220 TSKEVIT
+220 TNKEVIT

-255 DIQEYIERENPE
+255 DIQKYVKRENPE

-289 KNLQVNLIRKIDK
+289 KNLKVNLIRKVDK

-313 YLDVMPAGINKEQAL
+313 YLDIMPAGINKEQAL

-398 K
+398 N

>member
-1 MAIGDIIVGVDIGTS
+1 MIKLIASDLDGTMF
-16 KVCTVVGEVNNFGQI
+16 E
-31 EIIANT
+31 
-37 SYKCSGLKK
+37 K
-46 GKIINEEEVILSLAK
+46 GNVIP
-61 TIKDAEDETNL
+61 ETNL
-72 KINSAYVT
+72 KAIND
-80 IPGKYVTIVQN
+80 INN
-91 SITKDVKD
+91 SNI
-99 KYSGISIRDVQTA
+99 
-112 IMQVK
+112 
-117 DIEIP
+117 
-122 EGETLIDIVPDK
+122 
-134 ITLENGTV
+134 N
-142 VSDPVGNLSSS
+142 
-153 FTISAQVILAE
+153 FTICTGKTYSLFK
-164 RDYVRQ
+164 
-170 LNNIFRKVGLEIDGI
+170 NICEDIGTGYGIFGNGNQIINLKTGEEIYRKL
-185 VPITLAERNLIL
+185 L
-197 DKNEDVLFCINTA
+197 KNEDFLFCINKA

-220 TSKEVIT
+220 TNKEVIT

-255 DIQEYIERENPE
+255 DIQEYVEIENPE

-289 KNLQVNLIRKIDK
+289 KNLQVNLIRKVDK

-313 YLDVMPAGINKEQAL
+313 YLDIMPAGINKEQAL

>member
-1 MAIGDIIVGVDIGTS
+1 MIKLIASDLDGTMF
-16 KVCTVVGEVNNFGQI
+16 E
-31 EIIANT
+31 
-37 SYKCSGLKK
+37 K
-46 GKIINEEEVILSLAK
+46 GNVIP
-61 TIKDAEDETNL
+61 ETNL
-72 KINSAYVT
+72 KAIND
-80 IPGKYVTIVQN
+80 INN
-91 SITKDVKD
+91 SNI
-99 KYSGISIRDVQTA
+99 
-112 IMQVK
+112 
-117 DIEIP
+117 
-122 EGETLIDIVPDK
+122 
-134 ITLENGTV
+134 N
-142 VSDPVGNLSSS
+142 
-153 FTISAQVILAE
+153 FTICTGKTYSLFK
-164 RDYVRQ
+164 
-170 LNNIFRKVGLEIDGI
+170 NICQDIGTGYGIFGNGNQIINLKTGEEIYRKL
-185 VPITLAERNLIL
+185 L
-197 DKNEDVLFCINTA
+197 KNEDVLFCINTA
-210 KKLKLHVHLY
+210 KKLNLHVHLY
-220 TSKEVIT
+220 TNKEVIT

-255 DIQEYIERENPE
+255 DIQEYIEKENPE
-267 ILKLVISA
+267 LLKLVISA
-275 EKDLASLKKEFAKN
+275 EKDLASLKNEFAKN
-289 KNLQVNLIRKIDK
+289 KNLQVNLIRKVDK
-302 YRDEIIGKEYE
+302 YRDEIIGYE
-313 YLDVMPAGINKEQAL
+313 YLDIMPAGINKEQAL

>member
-1 MAIGDIIVGVDIGTS
+1 MIKLIASDLDGTMF
-16 KVCTVVGEVNNFGQI
+16 E
-31 EIIANT
+31 
-37 SYKCSGLKK
+37 K
-46 GKIINEEEVILSLAK
+46 GNVIP
-61 TIKDAEDETNL
+61 ETNL
-72 KINSAYVT
+72 KAVNDIN
-80 IPGKYVTIVQN
+80 N
-91 SITKDVKD
+91 SNI
-99 KYSGISIRDVQTA
+99 
-112 IMQVK
+112 
-117 DIEIP
+117 
-122 EGETLIDIVPDK
+122 
-134 ITLENGTV
+134 N
-142 VSDPVGNLSSS
+142 
-153 FTISAQVILAE
+153 FTICTGKTYSLFK
-164 RDYVRQ
+164 
-170 LNNIFRKVGLEIDGI
+170 NICEDIGTGYGIFGNGNQIINLKTGEEIYRKL
-185 VPITLAERNLIL
+185 LR
-197 DKNEDVLFCINTA
+197 NEDVLFCINTA

-220 TSKEVIT
+220 TNKEVIT

-255 DIQEYIERENPE
+255 DIQEYVERENPE

-275 EKDLASLKKEFAKN
+275 EKDLASLKKEFVKN
-289 KNLQVNLIRKIDK
+289 KNLQVNLIRKVDK

-313 YLDVMPAGINKEQAL
+313 YLDIMPAGINKEQAL

-393 KFIEF
+393 KFIEL

>member
-1 MAIGDIIVGVDIGTS
+1 MIKLIASDLDGTMF
-16 KVCTVVGEVNNFGQI
+16 E
-31 EIIANT
+31 
-37 SYKCSGLKK
+37 K
-46 GKIINEEEVILSLAK
+46 GNVIP
-61 TIKDAEDETNL
+61 ETNL
-72 KINSAYVT
+72 KAIND
-80 IPGKYVTIVQN
+80 INN
-91 SITKDVKD
+91 SNI
-99 KYSGISIRDVQTA
+99 
-112 IMQVK
+112 
-117 DIEIP
+117 
-122 EGETLIDIVPDK
+122 
-134 ITLENGTV
+134 N
-142 VSDPVGNLSSS
+142 
-153 FTISAQVILAE
+153 FTICTGKTYSLFK
-164 RDYVRQ
+164 
-170 LNNIFRKVGLEIDGI
+170 NICEDIGTGYGIFGNGNQIINLKTGEEIYRKL
-185 VPITLAERNLIL
+185 LRNV
-197 DKNEDVLFCINTA
+197 DVLFCINTA
-210 KKLKLHVHLY
+210 KKLKLHIHLY
-220 TSKEVIT
+220 TNKEVIT

-255 DIQEYIERENPE
+255 DIQEYVERENPE

-275 EKDLASLKKEFAKN
+275 EKDLASLKKEFSKN
-289 KNLQVNLIRKIDK
+289 RNLQVNLIRKVDK

-313 YLDVMPAGINKEQAL
+313 YLDIMPAGINKEQAL

>member
-1 MAIGDIIVGVDIGTS
+1 MIKLIASDLDGTMF
-16 KVCTVVGEVNNFGQI
+16 E
-31 EIIANT
+31 
-37 SYKCSGLKK
+37 K
-46 GKIINEEEVILSLAK
+46 GNVIP
-61 TIKDAEDETNL
+61 ETNL
-72 KINSAYVT
+72 KAIND
-80 IPGKYVTIVQN
+80 INN
-91 SITKDVKD
+91 SNI
-99 KYSGISIRDVQTA
+99 
-112 IMQVK
+112 
-117 DIEIP
+117 
-122 EGETLIDIVPDK
+122 
-134 ITLENGTV
+134 N
-142 VSDPVGNLSSS
+142 
-153 FTISAQVILAE
+153 FTICTGKTYSLFK
-164 RDYVRQ
+164 
-170 LNNIFRKVGLEIDGI
+170 NICEDIGTGYGIFGNGNQIINLKTGEEIYRKL
-185 VPITLAERNLIL
+185 LR
-197 DKNEDVLFCINTA
+197 NEDVLFCINTA

-220 TSKEVIT
+220 TNKEVIT

-255 DIQEYIERENPE
+255 DIQEYVERENPE

-275 EKDLASLKKEFAKN
+275 EKDLASLKKEFSKN
-289 KNLQVNLIRKIDK
+289 RNLQVNLIRKVDK

-313 YLDVMPAGINKEQAL
+313 YLDIMPAGINKEQAL

>member
-1 MAIGDIIVGVDIGTS
+1 MIKLIASDLDGTMF
-16 KVCTVVGEVNNFGQI
+16 E
-31 EIIANT
+31 
-37 SYKCSGLKK
+37 K
-46 GKIINEEEVILSLAK
+46 GNVIP
-61 TIKDAEDETNL
+61 ETNL
-72 KINSAYVT
+72 KAIND
-80 IPGKYVTIVQN
+80 INN
-91 SITKDVKD
+91 SNI
-99 KYSGISIRDVQTA
+99 
-112 IMQVK
+112 
-117 DIEIP
+117 
-122 EGETLIDIVPDK
+122 
-134 ITLENGTV
+134 N
-142 VSDPVGNLSSS
+142 
-153 FTISAQVILAE
+153 FTICTGKTYSLFK
-164 RDYVRQ
+164 
-170 LNNIFRKVGLEIDGI
+170 NICQDIGTGYGIFGNGNQIINLKTGEEIYRKL
-185 VPITLAERNLIL
+185 L
-197 DKNEDVLFCINTA
+197 KNEDVLFCINTA
-210 KKLKLHVHLY
+210 KKLNLHVHLY
-220 TSKEVIT
+220 TNKEVIT

-275 EKDLASLKKEFAKN
+275 EKDLASLKNEFAKN